1 MTSGTS
7 ALLSDAWI
15 YIAMPLCMALIGY
28 VTKLLAI
35 KMMFAPIEFRGWGPI
50 GWQGIV
56 PRHAARMASIAV
68 DLMTTRL
75 LSPRDVIDRL
85 DPELIARELDEPLRE
100 TVDEIVRDVMREFQ
114 PGVWEAMPRGA
125 RELLI
130 RRVKEDAPEVVA
142 GVLGDIRNDI
152 DQVLDLKQMVVT
164 NLVRDKALLNRMFQ
178 QAGAKEFTF
187 IARSG
192 IYFGFLIG
200 CVQALAWY
208 FTHNPLLLPLFGIF
222 TGWFTDW
229 LALKM
234 IFFPIRPRRFGPVT
248 WQGLFLARRKEVAD
262 GYCQLIATELITP
275 HHIFEALLKGPLSDR
290 VFVMVQRHVQRAI
303 DAQSGVARPFVVL
316 AVGSTTY
323 QAMKGTV
330 ADRVME
336 RLPETLSQIED
347 YTADT
352 LDIARTMRRKMDEL
366 TDEEFLQLIRPA
378 FQSDEWKLIAVGAA
392 LGGLMG
398 EAQVLLL
405 EQLHM

>member
-1 MTSGTS
+1 MS
-7 ALLSDAWI
+7 ALPSDAWV
-15 YIAMPLCMALIGY
+15 YLAMPLCMALIGY
-28 VTKLLAI
+28 VTKVLAI
-35 KMMFAPIEFRGWGPI
+35 RMMFEPIEFRGWGPI

-68 DLMTTRL
+68 DLMTSRL

-85 DPELIARELDEPLRE
+85 DPELIARELEEPLRD
-100 TVDEIVRDVMREFQ
+100 TVDEIARDVMAQYQ
-114 PGVWEAMPRGA
+114 PGLWDAMPRAA
-125 RELLI
+125 RERLV
-130 RRVKEDAPEVVA
+130 RRVQDDAPDVVA
-142 GVLGDIRNDI
+142 GVLTDIRGDI

-164 NLVRDKALLNRMFQ
+164 NLVRDKALLNRIFRESGEQ
-178 QAGAKEFTF
+178 EFRF

-200 CVQALAWY
+200 CIQALAWY
-208 FTHNPLLLPLFGIF
+208 FTHNPLLLPVFGIF

-234 IFFPIRPRRFGPVT
+234 VFFPTRPRRFGAVT
-248 WQGLFLARRKEVAD
+248 WQGLFLARRNEVAD
-262 GYCQLIATELITP
+262 GYCRLIATELITP
-275 HHIFEALLKGPLSDR
+275 HHLFEALLRGPLSDR

-323 QAMKGTV
+323 QEMKRTV
-330 ADRVME
+330 ADKVME
-336 RLPETLSQIED
+336 RLPQTLSVIED

-352 LDIARTMRRKMDEL
+352 LDIARTIRRRMDRL
-366 TDEEFLQLIRPA
+366 TDEEFMQLIRPA
-378 FQSDEWKLIAVGAA
+378 FQADEWKLITAGAV
-392 LGGLMG
+392 LGGVMG

-405 EQLHM
+405 EYLHL

>member
-1 MTSGTS
+1 
-7 ALLSDAWI
+7 
-15 YIAMPLCMALIGY
+15 
-28 VTKLLAI
+28 
-35 KMMFAPIEFRGWGPI
+35 
-50 GWQGIV
+50 
-56 PRHAARMASIAV
+56 
-68 DLMTTRL
+68 
-75 LSPRDVIDRL
+75 
-85 DPELIARELDEPLRE
+85 
-100 TVDEIVRDVMREFQ
+100 
-114 PGVWEAMPRGA
+114 
-125 RELLI
+125 
-130 RRVKEDAPEVVA
+130 
-142 GVLGDIRNDI
+142 
-152 DQVLDLKQMVVT
+152 MVVT

-248 WQGLFLARRKEVAD
+248 WQGLFLARRNEVAD
-262 GYCQLIATELITP
+262 GYCQLIATELLTP
-275 HHIFEALLKGPLSDR
+275 QHIFEALLKGPLSDR
-290 VFVMVQRHVQRAI
+290 VFVMVQRHVQRTI

-323 QAMKGTV
+323 QQMKGTV

-336 RLPETLSQIED
+336 RLPDTLSQIED

-378 FQSDEWKLIAVGAA
+378 FQADEWKLIAVGAA
-392 LGGLMG
+392 LGGVMG